1 MTPIMVPWQV
11 KEARRRAWRKESVK
25 EIAAALGITYGP
37 VYMAI
42 RGQTWSSIVEPPP
55 VPVGVLHDAKTIRSQ
70 KPRTCINCGC
80 THRNE
85 TNTERCSA
93 CYAYLIRHGRDKD
106 KSWFNGLHKRIP
118 LSKRFLAQCYE
129 RYQAGDSIETICAD
143 HSQLTPETLRRR
155 LRTSGY
161 QLRKPYESRQRLTSG
176 MVLRARKMVYAEG
189 VKIYEVAHDW
199 GIKYQTLYDAVVG
212 KTWKTVGG
220 LPAGNHA
227 RPCDR
232 CEILTESHPSGLC
245 AFCRAE
251 NQKTKK

>member
-55 VPVGVLHDAKTIRSQ
+55 VPVGVLHDAKKIRSQ
-70 KPRTCINCGC
+70 KPRQCVNCGRN
-80 THRNE
+80 HRNE
-85 TNTERCSA
+85 TNTKRCSA
-93 CYAYLIRHGRDKD
+93 CYAYLRRHGMDKD
-106 KSWFNGLHKRIP
+106 LETWDRGLHKRIS
-118 LSKRFLAQCYE
+118 LTTRFLSQCHV
-129 RYQAGDSIETICAD
+129 RYRAGESIEDICAD
-143 HSQLTPETLRRR
+143 YPGLTNETLRRR
-155 LRTSGY
+155 LRAFGY
-161 QLRKPYESRQRLTSG
+161 KLRKSTEARQRLTSG

-251 NQKTKK
+251 N